1 MSHSLITRYL
11 TLYNFHYVSFVVFL
25 AANIRVVKNNGARS
39 MTAFFDVLAGLSLA
53 AQLNSAPI
61 NIQPRFMDQSMA
73 LSVVETKQGMF
84 KEYSVDTDK
93 EADAKL
99 DAIRKTYKS
108 ADETDEGKGKVRY

>member
-1 MSHSLITRYL
+1 
-11 TLYNFHYVSFVVFL
+11 
-25 AANIRVVKNNGARS
+25 

-84 KEYSVDTDK
+84 KEYTVETDK
-93 EADAKL
+93 DSDKKL
-99 DAIRKTYKS
+99 DEIRKTYKS
-108 ADETDEGKGKVRY
+108 ADETDEGKSKVRRSITTVYIC